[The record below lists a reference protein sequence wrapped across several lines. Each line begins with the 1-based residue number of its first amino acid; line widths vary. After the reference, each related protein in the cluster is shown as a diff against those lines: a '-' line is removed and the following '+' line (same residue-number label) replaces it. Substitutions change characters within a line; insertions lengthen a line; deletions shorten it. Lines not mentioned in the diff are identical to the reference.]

1 MISGSCIKEQFHFES
16 IIELGVTSVSFE
28 IVTPNSNS
36 QIREEF
42 YESIDQIR
50 EEFYV
55 SIDQIWIHIKKAPI
69 CISIPKSLKDLPR
82 NGIGNEKSLIWYFDE
97 NDFLMTSK

>member
-16 IIELGVTSVSFE
+16 IIELGVTSASFE

-36 QIREEF
+36 
-42 YESIDQIR
+42 QIR

-97 NDFLMTSK
+97 NDFLMTSI